1 MATGAVLVTGTSSGI
16 GYSIAAE
23 AVTDA
28 IRELIALA
36 PGKRPIRTTV
46 GLDLRVGEPN
56 RAAAPFQHDY
66 LRAMGLGETEVLA
79 GQEV

>member
-23 AVTDA
+23 LPKHGYHV
-28 IRELIALA
+28 IAA
-36 PGKRPIRTTV
+36 M
-46 GLDLRVGEPN
+46 
-56 RAAAPFQHDY
+56 RAAAPFRHEY
-66 LRAMGLGETEVLA
+66 LRAMGLDDTEVLA